1 MDNSDVE
8 KGGDGRHWLEGVSI
22 TGLLHSLD
30 DGLVDAEGDG
40 DAEEGEQQVGDHAD
54 DAERSQGEQQQH
66 GQAERQPRL
75 LGVPPVDEILHCG
88 QWKTAFFFFFLVDNG
103 CYVTNDAII
112 LQQQKKKSMGQSSH
126 LTDLIWSS

>member
-30 DGLVDAEGDG
+30 DRLVDAEGDG

-66 GQAERQPRL
+66 GQAECQPRL
-75 LGVPPVDEILHCG
+75 LGVPPVDEIVHCG
-88 QWKTAFFFFFLVDNG
+88 QRKTGFFFFFFWVHNG

-112 LQQQKKKSMGQSSH
+112 LQHWTKKN
-126 LTDLIWSS
+126 L